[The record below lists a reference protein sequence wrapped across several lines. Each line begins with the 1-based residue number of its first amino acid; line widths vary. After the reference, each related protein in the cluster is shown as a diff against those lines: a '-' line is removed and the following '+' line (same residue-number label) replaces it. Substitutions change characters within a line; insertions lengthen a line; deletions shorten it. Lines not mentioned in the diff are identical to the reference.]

1 MIVEDAVV
9 MIDWLQNGILVM
21 AVVMAMTKI
30 GRKCCHDVNEQK
42 KNYLNRVKIRESTL
56 KNTMISQLNRL
67 VKNHQK
73 LLIPSKT
80 VI

>member
-30 GRKCCHDVNEQK
+30 GRKCCQGANEQK
-42 KNYLNRVKIRESTL
+42 KNYLNRVKILESTL
-56 KNTMISQLNRL
+56 KNMMISPLNPL
-67 VKNHQK
+67 VKSHQK
-73 LLIPSKT
+73 LLILLKT

>member
-21 AVVMAMTKI
+21 AVVMAMIKI
-30 GRKCCHDVNEQK
+30 GRKCCQDVNEQK
-42 KNYLNRVKIRESTL
+42 KNYLNRVKILESTL
-56 KNTMISQLNRL
+56 KNMTIFQLNQL

>member
-30 GRKCCHDVNEQK
+30 GRKCCHDANEQK
-42 KNYLNRVKIRESTL
+42 KNYLNLDKILESTL
-56 KNTMISQLNRL
+56 KNTTTFQL
-67 VKNHQK
+67 K
-73 LLIPSKT
+73 
-80 VI
+80 

>member
-9 MIDWLQNGILVM
+9 MIDWPLNGILVM

-30 GRKCCHDVNEQK
+30 GRKCYHVANEQK
-42 KNYLNRVKIRESTL
+42 KNYSNLVKILESTL
-56 KNTMISQLNRL
+56 KNMMISQLNRL

-73 LLIPSKT
+73 LLILLKI